1 MQEDITIKLNSKTK
15 AYGILLEPKTS
26 TNRLIIFVHGF
37 LSNQEHHLFYNA
49 AHYFHRN
56 NYSTFRYNL
65 YGYQDN
71 ARKANV
77 TSFRTFAQDLSK
89 IVSKFKRQYS
99 KIILVS
105 HSLGAYIVLLVNPS
119 DISSLVL
126 WEPSLHPKEMFKNA
140 KKDGDYYIFDLG
152 FQIRIHLK
160 TIASMVSIPNVKIL
174 LNKIHKPVAIISGE
188 KAGKKIGEY
197 YYTLANKPKKID
209 VIEGAGHNFDEV
221 GTESQ
226 LFKLT
231 LAWLEDRK
239 QPE

>member
-1 MQEDITIKLNSKTK
+1 MQEDITINLNSKTK

-37 LSNQEHHLFYNA
+37 LNNQEHHLFYNA

-71 ARKANV
+71 TRKANV

-89 IVSKFKRQYS
+89 IVSKFKGQYS
-99 KIILVS
+99 QITLVS

-126 WEPSLHPKEMFKNA
+126 WEPSLHPKEMLKSA
-140 KKDGDYYIFDLG
+140 KKDGNYYIFDLG
-152 FQIRIHLK
+152 YQIRIHHK
-160 TIASMVSIPNVKIL
+160 AIASMLNIPSAQVL
-174 LNKIHKPVAIISGE
+174 LSKIHKPIAIISAE
-188 KAGKKIGEY
+188 KAGGEIGKH
-197 YYTLANKPKKID
+197 YYTLANRPKKIS
-209 VIEGAGHNFDEV
+209 VIEGAGHNFD
-221 GTESQ
+221 GLDTEAQ
-226 LFKLT
+226 LFKST
-231 LAWLEDRK
+231 LKWLRDQK
-239 QPE
+239 LSG